1 MTRPHA
7 LASCATGFKDL
18 EEVDY
23 HYAKSLAMIF
33 DCPNTASFEA
43 VAPSEEFAGVTFT
56 GRPITLMTATGSQQA
71 NAQLTFAN
79 RHSYV
84 ARAIDQRLKV
94 TFNFQ
99 THSSVLLTQTDCS
112 L

>member
-1 MTRPHA
+1 MTRPNA

-56 GRPITLMTATGSQQA
+56 GRPITLMTVTGSHQA